1 MAAPTLSQSQ
11 TSWERVAAIMPRAKT
26 ASFKTKL
33 SEHVHTVSDGK
44 GRKVPAIALLYNRD
58 AYNTITYSTYKN
70 KSDDAEFCIL
80 FATFI
85 NHHIDPDNQ
94 KLVTNEGYSKND
106 TRVISKN
113 IRHAPKIVEFF
124 EEYEQYGG
132 LAGRKQLTTTIFD
145 NPRKQDSSGF
155 LTLTF
160 NGGIEMEDLPEGMKN
175 AHYLYV
181 VNGFSA
187 KTGSSGSSLVKSFPQ
202 SEFVFLEEDMD
213 RYIQFMK
220 DVAVHYNFLQ
230 DFNKE
235 ESSAKSV
242 LKASFQQRLEM
253 LEARKDETSGGNKG
267 EKRKK
272 VIEKRVGETQHSDD
286 IAPGQTSQAEKKK
299 KIIKRRQKE
308 SSTPAEENP
317 DEKKRKLATALE
329 SKKKE
334 LKKVGTG
341 GSQKGEKKDPKN
353 VNITK
358 RGITREVIASAGGKE
373 ITESSDEKGEDESE
387 SGVEEYEEGPDV
399 EILEDDL
406 EEEDGER
413 SGSEGEDDDD
423 E

>member
-1 MAAPTLSQSQ
+1 
-11 TSWERVAAIMPRAKT
+11 MPRAKT

-124 EEYEQYGG
+124 EEYEQYGS
-132 LAGRKQLTTTIFD
+132 AGRKQLTTTIFD

-155 LTLTF
+155 ITLTF

-181 VNGFSA
+181 VNGLSA

-202 SEFVFLEEDMD
+202 SEFVFLEEDMT

-253 LEARKDETSGGNKG
+253 LEGRKDEA
-267 EKRKK
+267 KRKK
-272 VIEKRVGETQHSDD
+272 VIEKKVGETQQSDD
-286 IAPGQTSQAEKKK
+286 IALGQTSQAEKKK
-299 KIIKRRQKE
+299 RIIKRRQKE
-308 SSTPAEENP
+308 SPTPAEENP

-329 SKKKE
+329 SRKKE
-334 LKKVGTG
+334 LKKTSTG
-341 GSQKGEKKDPKN
+341 GSQKAEKKDPKN
-353 VNITK
+353 VNIIK
-358 RGITREVIASAGGKE
+358 RGSTREVIASAGGKE
-373 ITESSDEKGEDESE
+373 IAESSDEKGEDESE